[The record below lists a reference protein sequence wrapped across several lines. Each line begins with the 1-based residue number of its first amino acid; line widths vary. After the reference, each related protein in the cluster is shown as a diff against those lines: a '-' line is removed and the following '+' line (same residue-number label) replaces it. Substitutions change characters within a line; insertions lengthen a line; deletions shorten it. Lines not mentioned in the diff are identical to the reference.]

1 MKRESSLER
10 LLKDHIISQKTYD
23 KVLITKKYI
32 ERKYNM
38 KSLKNLEWN
47 GIIDKIDMLNISEK
61 DKEKI
66 KKEIYDKEMYKYRK
80 KREKQSIHDYESLEI
95 IGRGAFGE
103 VHVCKEK
110 KTGKIVAVKKIKK
123 SVIETK
129 NQIIHIRNEQLLMSK
144 IKSPWIVDLIAS
156 FQEGDYLYLIMDY
169 LPGGDLMSLLIKK
182 DILTE
187 NESKFYIAEI
197 ILAVESIHKLDC
209 IHRDIKPDN
218 ILIDKNGHIKLSD
231 FGLAKVS
238 DKLYNY
244 DLNIRKFNVDNE
256 ESEFKHEKNYS
267 CVGTAYYVAPE
278 VLNKKGYG
286 PEIDWWSVGII
297 FYEMLCGYAPFC
309 SKETSRVCYKI
320 LHWEKFL
327 EFPKKINLSNNAIDL
342 IKKMINYPYCRL
354 GKNGVEEI
362 KKHPFFNDIDWD
374 NLHNMKPPFIP
385 NLSCD
390 NDVKYFEKFPMKE
403 SFYPENKS
411 RKRNDIEYI
420 EYTYRTSENEE
431 KNLEEE
437 YQNAIKDVE
446 FIQKNDS
453 LERLDTNSTGTG
465 SRNLSYNN
473 LKKINLIKLPSDNK
487 SDKEKNDDCN
497 KKINYIP
504 LPKKKKIKIDCN
516 NNIKNKSPWNSFKS
530 ESPNQTI
537 VKQNSIKSLTHRNK
551 IRISPSPNKNLLIK
565 NFTKNIPLLKV
576 NNTLGKN
583 KNNSIQLLKSRLKGN
598 CTIVKENQLI
608 TE

>member
-61 DKEKI
+61 DKEKV
-66 KKEIYDKEMYKYRK
+66 KKEIYDKEMDKYRK
-80 KREKQSIHDYESLEI
+80 KREKQSIRDYESLEI

-169 LPGGDLMSLLIKK
+169 LPGGDLMNLLIKK

-197 ILAVESIHKLDC
+197 ICAVESIHKLDC

-354 GKNGVEEI
+354 GKNGVDEI

-487 SDKEKNDDCN
+487 NDKEKNDDCN

>member
-61 DKEKI
+61 DKEKV
-66 KKEIYDKEMYKYRK
+66 KKEIYDKEMDKYRK
-80 KREKQSIHDYESLEI
+80 KREKQSIRDYESLEI

-156 FQEGDYLYLIMDY
+156 FQEGDYLYLIMDF
-169 LPGGDLMSLLIKK
+169 LPGGDLMNLLIKK

-327 EFPKKINLSNNAIDL
+327 EFPKKINLSKNAIDL

-390 NDVKYFEKFPMKE
+390 NDVKYFEKFPIKE
-403 SFYPENKS
+403 PFYPENKS

-420 EYTYRTSENEE
+420 EYTYRTSDNEE

-437 YQNAIKDVE
+437 YKNAIKDVE

-453 LERLDTNSTGTG
+453 LERLDSSSTGTG
-465 SRNLSYNN
+465 SRNLSYSN
-473 LKKINLIKLPSDNK
+473 LKKINLIKLSDNK
-487 SDKEKNDDCN
+487 IDKDKNDDFN

-504 LPKKKKIKIDCN
+504 LPKKKKIKIDCSN
-516 NNIKNKSPWNSFKS
+516 NKNKSPCNNSFKC

-537 VKQNSIKSLTHRNK
+537 FKQNSIKCLTHRNK
-551 IRISPSPNKNLLIK
+551 IRISPSPNKNMLIK
-565 NFTKNIPLLKV
+565 NFTKNISLLKV
-576 NNTLGKN
+576 NNNNLGKN

-598 CTIVKENQLI
+598 FTIVKENQLI

>member
-1 MKRESSLER
+1 MNNDENLEE
-10 LLKDHIISQKTYD
+10 LLRRNKISQKTYD
-23 KVLITKKYI
+23 KVKIAKNYI
-32 ERKYNM
+32 QRKYN
-38 KSLKNLEWN
+38 LQTIKNLEWN
-47 GIIDKIDMLNISEK
+47 GII
-61 DKEKI
+61 EKI
-66 KKEIYDKEMYKYRK
+66 NSLRIPEEDIERVKKEIYEKELTKYRK
-80 KREKQSIHDYESLEI
+80 KREKQSIYNYESLSI
-95 IGRGAFGE
+95 IGRGEFGE
-103 VHVCKEK
+103 VHVCRER
-110 KTGKIVAVKKIKK
+110 KTGKIVAIKKIKK
-123 SVIETK
+123 EVIELK
-129 NQIIHIRNEQLLMSK
+129 NQIINTRNEQLIMSK
-144 IKSPWIVDLIAS
+144 LKSKWIVELKES
-156 FQEGDYLYLIMDY
+156 FQEGDYLYLVMEFVA
-169 LPGGDLMSLLIKK
+169 GGDFMTLLIKK

-187 NESKFYIAEI
+187 NEAKFYMAEI
-197 ILAVESIHKLDC
+197 ILAIESIHNSDC

-327 EFPKKINLSNNAIDL
+327 EFPKKINLSKNAIDL

-598 CTIVKENQLI
+598 FTIVKENQLI

>member
-61 DKEKI
+61 DKEKV
-66 KKEIYDKEMYKYRK
+66 KKEIYDKEMDKYRK

-354 GKNGVEEI
+354 GKNGVDEI

>member
-354 GKNGVEEI
+354 GKNGVDEI

-487 SDKEKNDDCN
+487 NDKEKNDDCN

>member
-327 EFPKKINLSNNAIDL
+327 EFPKKINLSKNAIDL

-354 GKNGVEEI
+354 GKNGVDEI

>member
-354 GKNGVEEI
+354 GKNGVDEI

>member
-354 GKNGVEEI
+354 GKNGVDEI

-420 EYTYRTSENEE
+420 EYTYRTSDNEE

-437 YQNAIKDVE
+437 YKNAIKDVE

-487 SDKEKNDDCN
+487 NDKEKNDDCN

-598 CTIVKENQLI
+598 YSIIRDNQLI

>member
-354 GKNGVEEI
+354 GKNGVDEI

-497 KKINYIP
+497 NKINYIP
-504 LPKKKKIKIDCN
+504 LTKKKKIKIDCN

>member
-1 MKRESSLER
+1 
-10 LLKDHIISQKTYD
+10 
-23 KVLITKKYI
+23 
-32 ERKYNM
+32 
-38 KSLKNLEWN
+38 
-47 GIIDKIDMLNISEK
+47 
-61 DKEKI
+61 
-66 KKEIYDKEMYKYRK
+66 
-80 KREKQSIHDYESLEI
+80 
-95 IGRGAFGE
+95 
-103 VHVCKEK
+103 
-110 KTGKIVAVKKIKK
+110 
-123 SVIETK
+123 
-129 NQIIHIRNEQLLMSK
+129 
-144 IKSPWIVDLIAS
+144 
-156 FQEGDYLYLIMDY
+156 
-169 LPGGDLMSLLIKK
+169 
-182 DILTE
+182 
-187 NESKFYIAEI
+187 
-197 ILAVESIHKLDC
+197 
-209 IHRDIKPDN
+209 
-218 ILIDKNGHIKLSD
+218 
-231 FGLAKVS
+231 
-238 DKLYNY
+238 
-244 DLNIRKFNVDNE
+244 
-256 ESEFKHEKNYS
+256 
-267 CVGTAYYVAPE
+267 
-278 VLNKKGYG
+278 
-286 PEIDWWSVGII
+286 
-297 FYEMLCGYAPFC
+297 
-309 SKETSRVCYKI
+309 
-320 LHWEKFL
+320 L

-354 GKNGVEEI
+354 GKNGVDEI

>member
-61 DKEKI
+61 DKEKV

-354 GKNGVEEI
+354 GKNGVDEI

-487 SDKEKNDDCN
+487 NDKEKNDDCN

>member
-1 MKRESSLER
+1 MINLIDGSQISNYQIIPLES
-10 LLKDHIISQKTYD
+10 LLKQNKISQLTYE
-23 KVLITKKYI
+23 KVIVAKKYI
-32 ERKYNM
+32 ERKYNL

-47 GIIDKIDMLNISEK
+47 GIIDKIDTLNISDK

-80 KREKQSIHDYESLEI
+80 KREKQSIQDYESLEI

-110 KTGKIVAVKKIKK
+110 KTGNIVAIKKIKK

-144 IKSPWIVDLIAS
+144 IKSPWIVDLKAS
-156 FQEGDYLYLIMDY
+156 FQEGDYLYLVMDY

-187 NESKFYIAEI
+187 KEAKFYIAEI
-197 ILAVESIHKLDC
+197 ISAVESIHNLHC

-238 DKLYNY
+238 DSLYNN
-244 DLNIRKFNVDNE
+244 DLNIIKFNNDNNE
-256 ESEFKHEKNYS
+256 DDNFKHEKNYS

-327 EFPKKINLSNNAIDL
+327 EIPRKIKLSKNAEDL
-342 IKKMINYPYCRL
+342 IKKMINNPNLRL
-354 GKNGVEEI
+354 GKNGVLEI
-362 KKHPFFNDIDWD
+362 KNHPFFNDIDWD
-374 NLHNMKPPFIP
+374 NLLNMKPPFIP
-385 NLSCD
+385 NLSSD
-390 NDVKYFEKFPMKE
+390 SDVKYFEKFPMKE
-403 SFYPENKS
+403 PFYPPEPKHK
-411 RKRNDIEYI
+411 KRNDIEYI
-420 EYTYRTSENEE
+420 EYTFKTSNNEE

-437 YQNAIKDVE
+437 FKVLLNE
-446 FIQKNDS
+446 LKN
-453 LERLDTNSTGTG
+453 
-465 SRNLSYNN
+465 
-473 LKKINLIKLPSDNK
+473 
-487 SDKEKNDDCN
+487 
-497 KKINYIP
+497 
-504 LPKKKKIKIDCN
+504 
-516 NNIKNKSPWNSFKS
+516 
-530 ESPNQTI
+530 
-537 VKQNSIKSLTHRNK
+537 
-551 IRISPSPNKNLLIK
+551 
-565 NFTKNIPLLKV
+565 
-576 NNTLGKN
+576 
-583 KNNSIQLLKSRLKGN
+583 
-598 CTIVKENQLI
+598 
-608 TE
+608 